1 MAKNRVTRSLY
12 RSLIKVARNFDSI
25 PACKSL
31 LYRTE
36 IYHNHSSPA
45 AKYYTNLLNRLF
57 DKDSFL
63 LKPKDD
69 SISLVNLVREETRA
83 LKDDIAT
90 PDRLEAGFAALRKL
104 SSLWSVYSNRDEDE
118 EDDEEDDD
126 DEEEDSSSA
135 DSSSAALDEL
145 EAYSLLKSDVTLSTA
160 LASGVLLVAHPML
173 QGPLHRSVILL
184 LEHNSKGSYGVVI
197 NHRTGLSVDSSVM
210 NLPDNI
216 LNVFGNNSVAFG
228 GMVRRLT
235 YLHDVPQVGGI
246 SIPTCKKPLFAG
258 GEIAKAMMFVK
269 EARNAAKAAAAAAA
283 TAAAVPSTNDN
294 QGVSDGD
301 VVRNSPEGSTNG
313 YTATETVIEVD
324 AAERFRFFVGCCLWE
339 GGNLEKELASGY
351 WIPTHS
357 EPDVV
362 LELAMV
368 TAMIPDNSDDSDS
381 ETTVQVLPG
390 GVEAIAKK
398 KKSVASKAIES
409 ILNSEM
415 SDVVKAIAGDVEDK
429 LNASSTAVPL
439 SQKVAKEGKEGKE
452 RKVEGEGDEEDEE
465 EEEEDDER
473 YSVDVW
479 KALLRSLGEP
489 YANMADIPSWVSA
502 KEIESADWK

>member
-83 LKDDIAT
+83 IKDDVGTA
-90 PDRLEAGFAALRKL
+90 DRLDAGFAALRKL
-104 SSLWSVYSNRDEDE
+104 SSLWGIYSNRGEDE
-118 EDDEEDDD
+118 EEDDD
-126 DEEEDSSSA
+126 DDDSPSP
-135 DSSSAALDEL
+135 ALDEL
-145 EAYSLLKSDVTLSTA
+145 EAYSLLKSDVKLSTA

-197 NHRTGLSVDSSVM
+197 NHRTGLSVDSTVM
-210 NLPDNI
+210 NLPENI

-258 GEIAKAMMFVK
+258 GEIAKALSFVK
-269 EARNAAKAAAAAAA
+269 EARNAAKAASAAA
-283 TAAAVPSTNDN
+283 TATNTATPVTSTGDAVTD
-294 QGVSDGD
+294 D
-301 VVRNSPEGSTNG
+301 VIRTSPEGSADG
-313 YTATETVIEVD
+313 YTATESLIEVEPAD
-324 AAERFRFFVGCCLWE
+324 RFRFFVGCCLWE

-368 TAMIPDNSDDSDS
+368 TAVIPDSSDDSDS
-381 ETTVQVLPG
+381 DMSEDVVQG
-390 GVEAIAKK
+390 SEAIVKKNKTVAKE
-398 KKSVASKAIES
+398 AIES
-409 ILNSEM
+409 IMNSEL
-415 SDVVKAIAGDVEDK
+415 SDSVKDAMRDVEGK
-429 LNASSTAVPL
+429 SQSNSAAQPS
-439 SQKVAKEGKEGKE
+439 SQKVIKDGKDGKDGKDE
-452 RKVEGEGDEEDEE
+452 VEEEEDEE

>member
-118 EDDEEDDD
+118 EDDEDDDDD
-126 DEEEDSSSA
+126 DEEDSSSG
-135 DSSSAALDEL
+135 DFSSAALDEL
-145 EAYSLLKSDVTLSTA
+145 EAYSLLKSEVTLSTA

-210 NLPDNI
+210 NLPDNV

-283 TAAAVPSTNDN
+283 AVPSTNDDES
-294 QGVSDGD
+294 VTDD
-301 VVRNSPEGSTNG
+301 VVRISPEGSTNG

-362 LELAMV
+362 LDLAMV

-398 KKSVASKAIES
+398 KKSVASRAMES
-409 ILNSEM
+409 VLNSEM
-415 SDVVKAIAGDVEDK
+415 SDSVKDTVKDVEGK
-429 LNASSTAVPL
+429 LNATSTAVPL
-439 SQKVAKEGKEGKE
+439 GQKVAKEGKDGKE
-452 RKVEGEGDEEDEE
+452 EGEGDEEEE
-465 EEEEDDER
+465 EEEEDDEER
-473 YSVDVW
+473 FSVDVW

>member
-1 MAKNRVTRSLY
+1 MTKNRVTRSLY

-83 LKDDIAT
+83 IKDDVGTA
-90 PDRLEAGFAALRKL
+90 DRLDAGFAALRKL
-104 SSLWSVYSNRDEDE
+104 SSLWGIYSNRDEEEDE
-118 EDDEEDDD
+118 EDDNG
-126 DEEEDSSSA
+126 SPSP
-135 DSSSAALDEL
+135 ALDEL
-145 EAYSLLKSDVTLSTA
+145 EAYSLLKSDVKLSTA

-197 NHRTGLSVDSSVM
+197 NHRTGLSVDSTVM
-210 NLPDNI
+210 NLPENI

-258 GEIAKAMMFVK
+258 GEIAKALSFVK
-269 EARNAAKAAAAAAA
+269 EARHAAKAASAAA
-283 TAAAVPSTNDN
+283 TAAATPVTSAGDAVTD
-294 QGVSDGD
+294 D
-301 VVRNSPEGSTNG
+301 VVRTSPEGSADG
-313 YTATETVIEVD
+313 YTATESVIEVEPAD
-324 AAERFRFFVGCCLWE
+324 RFRFFVGCCLWE

-368 TAMIPDNSDDSDS
+368 TAVIPESSDDSDS
-381 ETTVQVLPG
+381 DITEEFVHVSEAVLKKNKTV
-390 GVEAIAKK
+390 AT
-398 KKSVASKAIES
+398 KAIES
-409 ILNSEM
+409 IMNSEL
-415 SDVVKAIAGDVEDK
+415 SDSVKDAMRDVEEK
-429 LNASSTAVPL
+429 LQSNSTAQPS
-439 SQKVAKEGKEGKE
+439 SQKMVKDGKDGKDGKDE
-452 RKVEGEGDEEDEE
+452 TEEEDEE